1 MKHQVLAGTA
11 GTFALALLVTGCGG
25 SPVAGSAP
33 EANADA
39 TAVYDRIN
47 SLSGQEREAEL
58 TKLAEEEGKLT
69 VYTSNTDMETIIAGF
84 EKEYDID
91 VALTRGNSE
100 TVLQKLLTEGSAGEL
115 KVDFVDNNANEL
127 NIMADQG
134 FLYDYESEYR
144 DAVRRDGQM
153 DGWTS
158 HYFNAF
164 VVGWN
169 TDKVEA
175 TDLPKEIKD
184 FADPK
189 WKGLISLELSDI
201 DWYAAVSTYYLD
213 RGMSEQEVDR
223 MWAGIA
229 ANASIE
235 KGHSTMGDM
244 LSAGKLDIALSIY
257 QHTVDGASADN
268 GAPVAWNPD
277 GQHVEPVVV
286 RPNGAGIMSAAEH
299 PAAAMLFMDYVLSE
313 GQQTI
318 ADVHRIPTVEG
329 VPSPIDEVETIG
341 VPEEE
346 MTGDRYEYWDD
357 KYRDLVGG

>member
-1 MKHQVLAGTA
+1 MKKPVLMGALGTIA
-11 GTFALALLVTGCGG
+11 IPLLLSGCAG
-25 SPVAGSAP
+25 SPVANSAP
-33 EANADA
+33 KANGDA

-47 SLSGQEREAEL
+47 SLSGQEREDEL
-58 TKLAEEEGKLT
+58 SELAEKEGELT
-69 VYTSNTDMETIIAGF
+69 VYTSNTDMETIIAAF

-91 VALTRGNSE
+91 VELTRGNSE
-100 TVLQKLLTEGSAGEL
+100 TVLQKLLTEGSAGKL

-127 NIMADQG
+127 NIMAKQG
-134 FLYDYESEYR
+134 FLYDYESNYR
-144 DAVRRDGQM
+144 DAVREDGQM

-169 TDKVEA
+169 TDKVKA
-175 TDLPKEIKD
+175 ADLPKEIKD

-213 RGMSEQEVDR
+213 QGMNQQEVDK
-223 MWAGIA
+223 MWEGIA
-229 ANASIE
+229 ANASVE

-244 LSAGKLDIALSIY
+244 LSAGKLDITLSIY
-257 QHTVDGASADN
+257 QHTVDGAAADN
-268 GAPVAWNPD
+268 GAPVAWNPS

-286 RPNGAGIMSAAEH
+286 RPNGAGLMAAAEH

-318 ADVHRIPTVEG
+318 ADVHRIPTVNG
-329 VPSPIDEVETIG
+329 VPSPIDEVKTIG

-346 MTGDRYEYWDD
+346 MSGDRYEYWDD